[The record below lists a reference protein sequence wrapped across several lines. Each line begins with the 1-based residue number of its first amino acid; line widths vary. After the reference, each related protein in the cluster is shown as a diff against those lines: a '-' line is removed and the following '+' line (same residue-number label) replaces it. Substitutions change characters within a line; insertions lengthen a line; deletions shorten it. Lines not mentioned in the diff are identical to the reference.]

1 MNPRYYNDFSQQ
13 KAIIPI
19 ASILL
24 FLGILV
30 GCDDQQQM
38 VSSRNT
44 AAIPPTVSN
53 TALDS
58 IIDTFN
64 SASEVLAPHAET
76 LEQTTQKEVSKLFRW
91 EYKVVD
97 MDISTPATDLEGSL
111 NTLGN
116 DNWECLPATSIGVAT
131 APSSYSASTLRF
143 YCKRRPRGPL
153 SYLRFVR

>member
-1 MNPRYYNDFSQQ
+1 MNPSYYNYFSQQ

-30 GCDDQQQM
+30 GCDNQQQM
-38 VSSRNT
+38 VSSGNNAT
-44 AAIPPTVSN
+44 IPPTVSN

-58 IIDTFN
+58 IIDTLS

-76 LEQTTQKEVSKLFRW
+76 LEQTTQTEIRKLFRW

-97 MDISTPATDLEGSL
+97 LDSSTAATDLEGSL
-111 NTLGN
+111 NALGN
-116 DNWECLPATSIGVAT
+116 DNWECLPATSIGVVT

>member
-1 MNPRYYNDFSQQ
+1 MNPDYYNYFSQQ

-19 ASILL
+19 AGILL

-30 GCDDQQQM
+30 GCDNQQQI
-38 VSSRNT
+38 VSSGNNAT
-44 AAIPPTVSN
+44 IPPTTSN
-53 TALDS
+53 TALES
-58 IIDTFN
+58 IIDTLN
-64 SASEVLAPHAET
+64 SASDVLAPHAET

-97 MDISTPATDLEGSL
+97 MDISAPATDLESSL

-116 DNWECLPATSIGVAT
+116 DNWECLPATSIGVVT
-131 APSSYSASTLRF
+131 APTSYSASTLRF